1 MPGSELE
8 VGEAGAIGL
17 TLGLSL
23 LHGVLPNHWLPF
35 VAVGRAQGWSRGRT
49 LSVLLLAGGGHV
61 LATSVLGIAVWW
73 LGDAVFK
80 GLGHET
86 VERAAAWVAGALLA
100 VLGIAFL
107 VRHALGKK
115 HSHTHALGSAVY
127 HRDESG
133 ELHPEGEDH
142 DHAHAPAHTHAR
154 MSDRAAIGTL
164 FLALTLSPCE
174 AVVIAFASA
183 WRFGFAYALVLAI
196 GASLATV
203 LAMLAATW
211 ITIAGRERLRFPW
224 LDRNEMALTG
234 VILIIIG
241 IVVVFLPS

>member
-1 MPGSELE
+1 LPGSELE

-35 VAVGRAQGWSRGRT
+35 VAVGRAQGWSRGKT

-73 LGDAVFK
+73 LGDAVLK

-86 VERAAAWVAGALLA
+86 LERAAGALLA
-100 VLGIAFL
+100 VLGVAFV

-142 DHAHAPAHTHAR
+142 AHAHAPAR
-154 MSDRAAIGTL
+154 MSDRAAMGTL

-174 AVVIAFASA
+174 AVIISFMST
-183 WRFGFAYALVLAI
+183 WRFGYAYALVLAI

-203 LAMLAATW
+203 LAMIAATW

-241 IVVVFLPS
+241 LVVIFLPERG